1 MLNVKLRIFTIEL
14 FMTKLFSIATSLLI
28 LFQSF
33 NVHIDD
39 LVELDELI
47 EHAQFHAEE
56 YGDNFFIFVS
66 KHYGELKAEHNK
78 QHQEEKEQH
87 EQLPFQN
94 QCQSPSL
101 YAFVLNT
108 PLETDSVLEIGVY
121 NSTNYFYQAS
131 YHSLAQEGLFQPP
144 RQA

>member
-1 MLNVKLRIFTIEL
+1 MLRIT
-14 FMTKLFSIATSLLI
+14 SITTALLI

-33 NVHIDD
+33 NVHFDD

-56 YGDNFFIFVS
+56 YGDNFFVFIS

-87 EQLPFQN
+87 EQLPFQH
-94 QCQSPSL
+94 QTPSVSL

-108 PLETDSVLEIGVY
+108 PLETVGLPEVGIYG
-121 NSTNYFYQAS
+121 STNYFYQAS

>member
-1 MLNVKLRIFTIEL
+1 
-14 FMTKLFSIATSLLI
+14 MTKLFSIGTSFLI

-33 NVHIDD
+33 NIHLDD

-56 YGDNFFIFVS
+56 HGDNFFVFVS

-78 QHQEEKEQH
+78 QHKEEKEQH

-94 QCQSPSL
+94 QYQTASL
-101 YAFVLNT
+101 FVFVLNT
-108 PLETDSVLEIGVY
+108 ISENQAVAETTPY
-121 NSTNYFYQAS
+121 KSTDFFYQAS
-131 YHSLAQEGLFQPP
+131 YLSLAQEGLFQPP
-144 RQA
+144 RQV

>member
-1 MLNVKLRIFTIEL
+1 
-14 FMTKLFSIATSLLI
+14 MTKLFSIATALLI

-33 NVHIDD
+33 NVHFDD

-56 YGDNFFIFVS
+56 YGDNFFVFIS
-66 KHYGELKAEHNK
+66 KHYGELKAEHNQ

-87 EQLPFQN
+87 EQLPFQH
-94 QCQSPSL
+94 QSQSPSL

-108 PLETDSVLEIGVY
+108 PIETSTFVEVGVY
-121 NSTNYFYQAS
+121 RSVNYFYQAS
-131 YHSLAQEGLFQPP
+131 YHSLAQEGLLQPP